1 MNLIGNVENKD
12 VIILD
17 DIADTFGTLMEATNI
32 LKKKG
37 ARTITA
43 AVVHAILSNRAIKI
57 LIESSISTFLFTNTL
72 SISKELKNFYVINGE
87 LKLKLIQID
96 ISNFLGE
103 CIEILSSRY

>member
-1 MNLIGNVENKD
+1 MYLIGNVENKD

-43 AVVHAILSNRAIKI
+43 AVIHAILSNRAIKN
-57 LIESSISTFLFTNTL
+57 LIESSVSNFLFTNTL
-72 SISKELKNFYVINGE
+72 PISKDIEIFYLINGE
-87 LKLKLIQID
+87 LKLIKID
-96 ISNFLGE
+96 ISNFLGQ
-103 CIEILSSRY
+103 CIQILSSRY